1 VAPITAI
8 RIGPVSFIGRVSIPS
23 SWCVAFASLHSA
35 TVGPMPPITAPHGM
49 VVTPH
54 PLATK
59 AGVHALR
66 QGGTAVDAAVAANAM
81 LAVVYGNACGIGG
94 DAFALV
100 WDPGERRLHGYNGSG
115 RSPAGLTIERV
126 RRDGHEAMPQR
137 GPLTITVPG
146 AVDAWVALL
155 DRWGR
160 HTLADALLPA
170 ARTAE
175 EGYRLTEITSRSI
188 ATALATFD
196 EDARRVFGT
205 AGGPGSTLRQ
215 PLLAASLRAIADGGR
230 DAYYGGPIGEEIARA
245 VAEAGGV
252 LAAQDIAEH
261 RGDWVE
267 PISTTYA
274 GAEVATMPP
283 NSQGITALLALNVLS
298 ELEWPLGGPRSAE
311 RIHAQLEAVKVAWSE
326 RDRCIADPD
335 RGLADPSVLLSGRHA
350 RWLASRLSPDRAH
363 RFTPETPPGGGTVY
377 LCAADADGMM
387 VSLIES
393 NYMGFGSGVMG
404 GRTGIMLQNRGAY
417 FSIDP
422 AHPNA
427 LAPRSRTLHTLMP
440 GMLLR
445 DGRAEVA
452 LGAMGG
458 DGQPQTMVQ
467 LVTGLLDDGLDPQ
480 AAVSRP
486 RWVARTEAAGEPLG
500 PASIESDALDAATVE
515 ALRARGHEVELVE
528 PRTPIMGW
536 AQMVRRRADG
546 TCEGGADPRADSLAA
561 GL

>member
-1 VAPITAI
+1 MTLLLLDASSGTVWPMAPITA
-8 RIGPVSFIGRVSIPS
+8 PQ
-23 SWCVAFASLHSA
+23 
-35 TVGPMPPITAPHGM
+35 GM

-54 PLATK
+54 PLATEV
-59 AGVHALR
+59 GVQTLR

-81 LAVVYGNACGIGG
+81 LAVVYCNSCGIGG

-100 WDPGERRLHGYNGSG
+100 WDPDERRLHGYNGSG
-115 RSPAGLTIERV
+115 RSPADLTIERV
-126 RRDGHEAMPQR
+126 RADGHERMPER

-155 DRWGR
+155 ERWGR
-160 HTLADALLPA
+160 RSLADALLPA

-188 ATALATFD
+188 AASLASFD
-196 EDARRVFGT
+196 EDARRVFGP
-205 AGGPGSTLRQ
+205 AGGADGTLRQ
-215 PLLAASLRAIADGGR
+215 PLLGASLRAIATGGR
-230 DAYYGGPIGEEIARA
+230 EAYYGGPIAEEIARA
-245 VAEAGGV
+245 VATAGGV
-252 LAAQDIAEH
+252 LTTADLAAH
-261 RGDWVE
+261 RGEWAE
-267 PISTTYA
+267 PISTRYA
-274 GAEVATMPP
+274 DVEVATMPP

-298 ELEWPLGGPRSAE
+298 ELDWPMGDPLSPE
-311 RIHAQLEAVKVAWSE
+311 RIHAQIEAIKVAWSE
-326 RDRCIADPD
+326 RDRCVSDPD
-335 RGLADPSVLLSGRHA
+335 RGPADPSVLLSSAHA
-350 RWLASRLSPDRAH
+350 RRLASRLSPDRAH
-363 RFTPETPPGGGTVY
+363 RFTPENPPGGGTVY

-417 FSIDP
+417 FSLDP

-467 LVTGLLDDGLDPQ
+467 LVTGLVGDGLEPQ
-480 AAVSRP
+480 AVVDRP
-486 RWVARTEAAGEPLG
+486 RWVAHTEAAGAPLG
-500 PASIESDALDAATVE
+500 PISIESDGIDRASLE
-515 ALRARGHEVELVE
+515 ALGALGHEVSLVE
-528 PRTPIMGW
+528 PRTPLMGW
-536 AQMVRRRADG
+536 AQIIRRRPDG
-546 TCEGGADPRADSLAA
+546 SCEAGADPRADSLAA
-561 GL
+561 GV